1 MKKWK
6 KRGMGLLMASALSL
20 ATASA
25 AFAGQWVKDGR
36 GWWYQRDNGT
46 YPVSEWMQDIDGKWY
61 YFGGDGYILANTVT
75 PDGNRVDQSGAW
87 IPNGSGAAS
96 NTDNG
101 IAYLK
106 NSNSEYLIDDVQY
119 VGDAGDSYKM
129 RCDLYQLPQISPSLV
144 SGKRAGTVFSI
155 GSESYRITDA
165 YGSYGGCDA
174 VRVRDGVSHYFVS
187 GVCPNGNLV
196 PRYDDPAGGENWP
209 RTMVKSQIYVYVSKN
224 ADIKW
229 IGTGEYFGLIG
240 KKAMSPYDYASKN
253 WKTNPDYYGSEFQ
266 QWIKTD
272 ENGVIVGITAL
283 YED

>member
-6 KRGMGLLMASALSL
+6 KRGLGLLMASALSL
-20 ATASA
+20 ATVSV

-46 YPVSEWMQDIDGKWY
+46 YPVSEWMQDTDGKWY
-61 YFGGDGYILANTVT
+61 YFGGDGYMLANTVT

-87 IPNGSGAAS
+87 IPSGSGAAS

-106 NSNSEYLIDDVQY
+106 NSNSEYLIHNVQY
-119 VGDAGDSYKM
+119 VGDAGNSYKM
-129 RCDLYQLPQISPSLV
+129 RCNLYQLPQLPPSLV
-144 SGKRAGTVFSI
+144 SGKGAGTVFKI
-155 GSESYRITDA
+155 GNERYRVIDT
-165 YGSYGGCDA
+165 YNGCNT
-174 VRVRDGVSHYFVS
+174 VRVRDGAAFYFLPDF
-187 GVCPNGNLV
+187 CPNGNLV
-196 PRYDDPAGGENWP
+196 PRYENPDGGEDWP
-209 RTMVKSQIYVYVSKN
+209 TTLAGSQIYVYVSKN

-229 IGTGEYFGLIG
+229 IGGGEDFSVVG

-253 WKTNPDYYGSEFQ
+253 WETNPDYFGSEFL